1 MFRTSSRL
9 HTCVYSIILSV
20 VIICMTIHLSTY
32 VASFLDPHNPSNMIY
47 MSVLISVLLAP
58 PASLMMAI
66 YSRRLILVQEELREL
81 AVTDSLT
88 GLYNRRAFEELYKR
102 EIARIKRH
110 HSSASLVLFDIDHFK
125 DINNTHGHVGG
136 DVALQSIAQKIRKII
151 RFGTDE
157 AARWGG
163 EEFVILLGET
173 NQKEAGLAA
182 NRIRRALE
190 TMKLYHNDQLI
201 RITASFGVTECVPDE
216 ALIDAV
222 ARADKCLR
230 YAKKRGRNTVI
241 IYPKAKIQKAA

>member
-20 VIICMTIHLSTY
+20 VIICATVHVSSHIAAFM
-32 VASFLDPHNPSNMIY
+32 DPSNPSSIVY
-47 MSVLISVLLAP
+47 MSVLVSILLAP

-66 YSRRLILVQEELREL
+66 YSRRLILVQEQLREL

-102 EIARIKRH
+102 EIARMKRN
-110 HSSASLVLFDIDHFK
+110 HSNAALILFDIDHFK
-125 DINNTHGHVGG
+125 DINSAHGHVGG
-136 DVALQSIAQKIRKII
+136 DVALQNISNKLRQII

-173 NQKEAGLAA
+173 RQEEAGQAA

-190 TMKLYHNDQLI
+190 TMELQHNGQPI
-201 RITASFGVTECVPDE
+201 EITASFGVTECIPDE
-216 ALIDAV
+216 PLVDAV
-222 ARADKCLR
+222 ARADRCLR
-230 YAKKRGRNTVI
+230 YAKKQGRNTVI
-241 IYPKAKIQKAA
+241 IYPKGKMRSAA